1 MINRETPLAKIAG
14 QMSLS
19 MKLQTFQPNP
29 GSSSV
34 YSGDAP
40 MSYPEHRLKEHRR
53 TQEGTEGHR
62 EAQASGNTAQPVVA
76 EHAVDQMHAINW
88 SEAQVVACHPYYHQR
103 CTLEARHI
111 HKECQTTN
119 RDAGPLPSVYDPQ
132 IHQSCL

>member
-53 TQEGTEGHR
+53 AQEGTGGHR
-62 EAQASGNTAQPVVA
+62 RAQKDTGIRKHCPASGGRACSGP
-76 EHAVDQMHAINW
+76 D
-88 SEAQVVACHPYYHQR
+88 ACHQ
-103 CTLEARHI
+103 LE
-111 HKECQTTN
+111 
-119 RDAGPLPSVYDPQ
+119 
-132 IHQSCL
+132 